1 MGEKNVMQYCRER
14 GFINN
19 KKVYIYIYIYITK
32 NTIKNLVH
40 SYTILTC
47 KNPS

>member
-19 KKVYIYIYIYITK
+19 KKVYIYITK